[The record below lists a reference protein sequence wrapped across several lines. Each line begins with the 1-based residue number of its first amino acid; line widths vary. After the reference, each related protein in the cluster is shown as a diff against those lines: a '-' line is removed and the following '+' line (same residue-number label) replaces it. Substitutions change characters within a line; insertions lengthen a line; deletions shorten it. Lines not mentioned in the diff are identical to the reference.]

1 MNKIFVQDLLGW
13 LDQQL
18 KPALF
23 QDYAPNGLQ
32 VQGKPEIK
40 KVITGVTASAQLL
53 QIAAD
58 KGADAVLVH
67 HGWFWKGE
75 NPCVVGSKFRRMELA
90 IRHGLNVIGYHLP
103 LDAHPE
109 WGNNAQLARVLG
121 LVPDRADDGSG
132 QPVVFGRGGL
142 IWSGTLPPGMQTLG
156 ELGTQIETTLGRR
169 PLLIGNS
176 ERPLQR
182 IAWCTGGA
190 QGMFEEAIARGVDVY
205 LTGEASEQVYHQ
217 AVESGV
223 AYIGAGHHATERY
236 GVQALGQA
244 VAAHFGLDVE
254 FVDLPN
260 PV

>member
-1 MNKIFVQDLLGW
+1 MNKILVQDLLGW
-13 LDQQL
+13 LDLQL

-32 VQGKPEIK
+32 LQGKPEIK
-40 KVITGVTASAQLL
+40 KVITGVTASARLL
-53 QIAAD
+53 EIAAD

-75 NPCVVGSKFRRMELA
+75 NPCIVGSKYHRVELA
-90 IRHGLNVIGYHLP
+90 MRHGLNVIGYHLP

-121 LVPDRADDGSG
+121 LIPDRADDDSG
-132 QPVVFGRGGL
+132 QPVVFGKGGL
-142 IWSGTLPPGMQTLG
+142 IWSGRLPPDVPTLEVFG
-156 ELGTQIETTLGRR
+156 QRIEAALGR
-169 PLLIGNS
+169 PALLIGNS
-176 ERPLQR
+176 NRPLRR

-190 QGMFEEAIARGVDVY
+190 QGMFEDAIARGVDVY

-217 AVESGV
+217 ALESGV
-223 AYIGAGHHATERY
+223 AFVGAGHHATERF

-244 VAAHFGLDVE
+244 IERQFGVEVE

-260 PV
+260 PI

>member
-1 MNKIFVQDLLGW
+1 MNKILVQDLLGW
-13 LDQQL
+13 LDLQL

-32 VQGKPEIK
+32 LQGKPEIK
-40 KVITGVTASAQLL
+40 KLITGVTASARLL
-53 QIAAD
+53 EIAGE
-58 KGADAVLVH
+58 KQADAVLVH

-75 NPCVVGSKFRRMELA
+75 NPCIVGSKFRRVELA

-121 LVPDRADDGSG
+121 LIPDRAEDGSG
-132 QPVVFGRGGL
+132 APQVFGKGGL
-142 IWSGTLPPGMQTLG
+142 IWSGRLPPELQTMPALG
-156 ELGTQIETTLGRR
+156 AHIAKRLGRT
-169 PLLIGNS
+169 PLLISNS
-176 ERPLQR
+176 DKPLQR

-205 LTGEASEQVYHQ
+205 MTGEASEQVYHQ
-217 AVESGV
+217 ALESGV

-244 VAAHFGLDVE
+244 IADKFGLDVE